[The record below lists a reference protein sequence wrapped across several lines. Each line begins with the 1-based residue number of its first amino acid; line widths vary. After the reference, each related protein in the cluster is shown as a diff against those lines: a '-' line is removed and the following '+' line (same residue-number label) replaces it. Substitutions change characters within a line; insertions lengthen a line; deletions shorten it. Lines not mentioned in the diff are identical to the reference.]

1 MIDSSEPSAPRNDDP
16 KDDPYHIAVGI
27 GLGAAIAV
35 CTFVVFATFIVGL
48 KFTHWQLMLKDHFAA
63 LVGLPVAAIASF
75 VLVIFLRQTVGPMKV
90 KLPGFEFDGA
100 AGQGIM
106 WIFFFLSMSYSIH
119 LVWTAG

>member
-1 MIDSSEPSAPRNDDP
+1 MANSTDAPDP
-16 KDDPYHIAVGI
+16 KEDPHTIAVGI

-35 CTFVVFATFIVGL
+35 GVFVVVATFIVGF
-48 KFTHWQLMLKDHFAA
+48 KFLGWQLMLKDHFAA
-63 LVGLPVAAIASF
+63 LVGLPVAAVASF

-106 WIFFFLSMSYSIH
+106 WIFFFLSMSYSIY
-119 LVWTAG
+119 LVWSPT